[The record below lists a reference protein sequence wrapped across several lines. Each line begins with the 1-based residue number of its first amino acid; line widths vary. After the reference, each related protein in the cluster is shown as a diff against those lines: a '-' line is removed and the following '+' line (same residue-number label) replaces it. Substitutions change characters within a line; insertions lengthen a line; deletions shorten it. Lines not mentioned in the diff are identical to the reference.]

1 MGRLRAGV
9 ALILRTAAAGLISA
23 EIVVVS
29 PLDARAAAQAEQGL
43 PQARVIVN
51 GDGQISLPPDYA
63 HIHGGVTTRA
73 KTAKEA
79 ADANARQMT
88 AIIAALGRA
97 GVEQKDIRTSRFSV
111 QPVYVSPGPNTEQ
124 KLTGFS
130 VSNQIDVTIRQIAQV
145 GEVLDRVVE
154 LGATDIGGIEF
165 LHTDQSKALDQAR
178 EAAMHDARRKAE
190 VYAKAA
196 GQTLGEVVWITEDQG
211 YALPAPSVAM
221 RAAIAPAPP
230 IAAGEDTLHVRIT
243 VGFGM
248 AH

>member
-1 MGRLRAGV
+1 MGTLRAGV
-9 ALILRTAAAGLISA
+9 ALILRTVAAGLISA

-29 PLDARAAAQAEQGL
+29 PLVASAGAQAEQDL

-51 GDGQISLPPDYA
+51 GDGQMSLPPDYA

-111 QPVYVSPGPNTEQ
+111 QPVYVSPVPNTEQ

-130 VSNQIDVTIRQIAQV
+130 VSNHIDVTIRQIAQA
-145 GEVLDRVVE
+145 GDVLDRVVE

-165 LHTDQSKALDQAR
+165 LHTLDQAR

-211 YALPAPSVAM
+211 YALPTPSVAM

-248 AH
+248 TH